1 METNTS
7 AYPLRLTGELS
18 QRLSRGLW
26 LVKWLL
32 AIPHFIVLFFLWV
45 AFVGV
50 SVVPAPRAA
59 HRFARRPRRAAWLS
73 QHVRRRWRRIR
84 KASFWAL
91 TGTPL

>member
-32 AIPHFIVLFFLWV
+32 AIPHLVVLLFPPYSRSPLAV
-45 AFVGV
+45 CGSRICPAF
-50 SVVPAPRAA
+50 
-59 HRFARRPRRAAWLS
+59 
-73 QHVRRRWRRIR
+73 
-84 KASFWAL
+84 
-91 TGTPL
+91 